1 MMDSEDKK
9 IDIEG
14 VDPREL
20 YGPQNIYLEQM
31 QELHPNLK
39 IIARGSALTV
49 LGPRSDSEQFRKRL
63 DGLIAYYLK
72 YGYISKESVQQAF
85 FDRGDRTR
93 RSRR

>member
-49 LGPRSDSEQFRKRL
+49 LGPRSDSERFRKRL
-63 DGLIAYYLK
+63 DGLIATTSIRLYLQR
-72 YGYISKESVQQAF
+72 V
-85 FDRGDRTR
+85 GDNRLFR
-93 RSRR
+93 PG

>member
-39 IIARGSALTV
+39 IIAPAAARPAR
-49 LGPRSDSEQFRKRL
+49 GPRRDSDRVRK
-63 DGLIAYYLK
+63 GLEVFIA
-72 YGYISKESVQQAF
+72 
-85 FDRGDRTR
+85 
-93 RSRR
+93 

>member
-14 VDPREL
+14 GSPGAVR
-20 YGPQNIYLEQM
+20 PQNIYLEQM

-49 LGPRSDSEQFRKRL
+49 LGPEAIPNGFGNDWT
-63 DGLIAYYLK
+63 G
-72 YGYISKESVQQAF
+72 
-85 FDRGDRTR
+85 
-93 RSRR
+93 

>member
-39 IIARGSALTV
+39 SSLADL
-49 LGPRSDSEQFRKRL
+49 
-63 DGLIAYYLK
+63 
-72 YGYISKESVQQAF
+72 
-85 FDRGDRTR
+85 
-93 RSRR
+93 RSRCSAPEAIPNGFGNGWTD

>member
-39 IIARGSALTV
+39 IIARGS
-49 LGPRSDSEQFRKRL
+49 
-63 DGLIAYYLK
+63 
-72 YGYISKESVQQAF
+72 
-85 FDRGDRTR
+85 
-93 RSRR
+93 RSRCSAPEAIPNGFGNDWTG

>member
-49 LGPRSDSEQFRKRL
+49 LGPRSDSERFRKRL
-63 DGLIAYYLK
+63 DDRLLPQIRLYLQRV
-72 YGYISKESVQQAF
+72 GTTGF

>member
-49 LGPRSDSEQFRKRL
+49 LGPRSDSERFRKRL
-63 DGLIAYYLK
+63 DGLIAYYLNTA
-72 YGYISKESVQQAF
+72 ISPKNRYNRLF
-85 FDRGDRTR
+85 RPG
-93 RSRR
+93 

>member
-49 LGPRSDSEQFRKRL
+49 PEAIPNGFGNDWT
-63 DGLIAYYLK
+63 G
-72 YGYISKESVQQAF
+72 
-85 FDRGDRTR
+85 
-93 RSRR
+93 